1 MCKND
6 EENERLEL
14 DGFVRGDEDLRESVE
29 EIDSEIRK
37 ELWQCLALFLIALS
51 ILGLAYSSFL
61 IPEAEKPETWFQ
73 RSGSIAVIFAIWIEL
88 KLFSISGYVNSA
100 GAVVIQQEVMI
111 IRYGSLHRW
120 AKYIAACLAIFG
132 TLIWSYGD
140 LVV

>member
-6 EENERLEL
+6 EEKEKLEL
-14 DGFVRGDEDLRESVE
+14 EGFIREDEELRESVE
-29 EIDSEIRK
+29 EIDSKIRK
-37 ELWQCLALFLIALS
+37 ELWQCLVLFLIALS
-51 ILGLAYSSFL
+51 TLGLAYSSFL

-88 KLFSISGYVNSA
+88 KLFSISGYVNLA

-120 AKYIAACLAIFG
+120 AKYIAAWLAIFG